1 MKIAKEFHW
10 EMGHRLP
17 FHKGK
22 CINLHGHSYKAIVEV
37 EGTPDKNGLVI
48 DFYDLKNIVN
58 PIIEKMDHAFMVYEK
73 DKALIKTLKTI
84 KTKKIMVPFQSTV
97 ENICRYLLEETGDAL
112 DSFSNIYSVTVTVYE
127 TPDSYARDTY
137 FGRLPN

>member
-22 CINLHGHSYKAIVEV
+22 CINLHGHSYKAVVEV